1 MKAVVALLA
10 SFWLLIFIAGAAN
23 PEYQHYRE
31 HVSLLAADGS
41 RLIWVTTLAIACTSA
56 AQWVGAYY
64 FWTVNRP
71 VAVLLGLAGSAL
83 ALVAAFRVPCSRD
96 SRHCPFTV
104 EHTASEAVHNAGV
117 VAYAVVTMAAM
128 VLLGVMTL
136 VNGQHSLVGVPG
148 LVAAVIF
155 ALTYS
160 GLLFPPEGLA
170 QRTWIAVGQIWLVAA
185 VNVAQQRRLREA
197 PLTIGR

>member
-1 MKAVVALLA
+1 MKAVFALLA
-10 SFWLLIFIAGAAN
+10 SFWLLILIAGAAN
-23 PEYQHYRE
+23 PDYQHYRE

-41 RLIWVTTLAIACTSA
+41 RLIWVTTLAILCTSA
-56 AQWVGAYY
+56 AQFVGAYY
-64 FWTVNRP
+64 FWEVNRP
-71 VAVLLGLAGSAL
+71 VAVLLAVAGCAL
-83 ALVAAFRVPCSRD
+83 VLVAAFRVPCARD

-104 EHTASEAVHNAGV
+104 ENTASGAVHNAGV

-148 LVAAVIF
+148 LIAALVF

-160 GLLFPPEGLA
+160 GLLVHPEGLA
-170 QRTWIAVGQIWLVAA
+170 QRSWIAVGQIWLVAA
-185 VNVAQQRRLREA
+185 VSVAQQRRERAA
-197 PLTIGR
+197 PLRIGR